1 MEKNYAKKIYKICFP
16 KCSKYDGAIRVYSCR
31 HFFYIGQLRSKWTGS
46 PQPDPA
52 GFWNHVRD
60 RIDDRDRFCDEIR
73 DPQSQRRRGGSLFYT
88 VDQLGGTF
96 QHSIYADRDFLPG

>member
-52 GFWNHVRD
+52 GFWNHVRN
-60 RIDDRDRFCDEIR
+60 RIHDRDWFCDEIR
-73 DPQSQRRRGGSLFYT
+73 DPQSQR
-88 VDQLGGTF
+88 
-96 QHSIYADRDFLPG
+96 